1 MGNETTDQQQGSYY
15 APPSTM
21 PPAGGPGYPPPG
33 QFAPP
38 PEPGGNK
45 GAGKALAIT
54 ALILAVVSLL
64 LCWVPIVN
72 NLVFFLGLLAL
83 GFGIPALIISVKKRS
98 KAKGTSIAAVIIAVV
113 ALVGVL
119 ASQAMYSSMLD
130 GISKSISDSADGV
143 VDTAPKDQKKADDAS
158 LALGAIAKVG
168 GDYEVAVMSVNPN
181 AGDAIAAAN
190 PYNVPAK
197 GQYVLVDIS
206 VKYVGAKEGNPW
218 IDLTPKFAGG
228 DARQYDTST
237 CMAALEKSG
246 TSLPT
251 LGTGATG
258 DYQVCMDVPA
268 GAVVDGKVFVEP
280 MFSIKQDQRV
290 YWNAK

>member
-15 APPSTM
+15 APTSNM
-21 PPAGGPGYPPPG
+21 PPSGGPGYPPPG

-38 PEPGGNK
+38 PAPAGNK

-54 ALILAVVSLL
+54 ALILAIFSLV

-83 GFGIPALIISVKKRS
+83 GFAIPALVISIKKRS
-98 KAKGTSIAAVIIAVV
+98 KAKGTSIAALIIAVV

-143 VDTAPKDQKKADDAS
+143 VDTAPKDQKKADAAA
-158 LALGAIAKVG
+158 LALGAAAKVG
-168 GDYEVAVMSVNPN
+168 GDYEVTVTGVNPN
-181 AGDAIAAAN
+181 AGDVIAAVN
-190 PYNVPAK
+190 QFNEPAT

-206 VKYVGAKEGNPW
+206 VKYVGANEGNPW
-218 IDLTPKFAGG
+218 IDLSTKFVGS
-228 DARQYDTST
+228 DARQYSTTT
-237 CMAALEKSG
+237 CMAVLEKSG

-251 LGTGATG
+251 LENGATA

-268 GAVVDGKVFVEP
+268 EAVVNGKVFVEP
-280 MFSIKQDQRV
+280 QFSMKQDQRA
-290 YWNAK
+290 YWNIK

>member
-15 APPSTM
+15 APPSNM
-21 PPAGGPGYPPPG
+21 PPSGGPGYPPPG

-38 PEPGGNK
+38 PAPAGNK

-54 ALILAVVSLL
+54 ALILAIVSLV

-83 GFGIPALIISVKKRS
+83 GFAIPALVISIKKRS
-98 KAKGTSIAAVIIAVV
+98 KAKGTSIAALIIAVV

-143 VDTAPKDQKKADDAS
+143 VDTAPKDQKKADDAA
-158 LALGAIAKVG
+158 LALGTAAKVG
-168 GDYEVAVMSVNPN
+168 GDYEVTVTGVNPN
-181 AGDAIAAAN
+181 AGDVIAAVN
-190 PYNVPAK
+190 QFNEPAT

-206 VKYVGAKEGNPW
+206 VKYIGAKEGNPW
-218 IDLTPKFAGG
+218 IDLSTKFVGS
-228 DARQYDTST
+228 DARQYSNTT
-237 CMAALEKSG
+237 CMAVLEKSG

-251 LGTGATG
+251 LENGATA

-268 GAVVDGKVFVEP
+268 EAVVNGKAFVEP
-280 MFSIKQDQRV
+280 QFSMKQDQRA
-290 YWNAK
+290 YWNIK